1 MIKINNIHIQYN
13 RKILTDSS
21 FYAPNEGIVVIEGES
36 GSGKTSL
43 IRNILFQEQ
52 QFDEYIY
59 NDSLINNQ
67 EELKNIFSVMK
78 QDNIFIENLTIYQHF
93 KLLNHIYH
101 TIDIEK
107 YIEQLELTHTIE
119 KYPKQLS
126 GGEKNRINFL
136 LCIMKNS
143 PVYILDEPTAA
154 LDSYFSEI
162 LLSIIKELSSSHLF
176 IIATHDN
183 DFLKIADVIYNI
195 NLLHLECLQ
204 NNQKTY
210 VNKEVLNLENKK
222 FSFFPYYLEMKKYN
236 LNVNLFMTIAIIICI
251 VFTSMSIGYAMNQTS
266 ENYNQFKDL
275 VNNEIIIY
283 KPVYYQSSKY
293 FSGDG
298 QENLITKDELEKIK
312 KVAHVQNVEPHIE
325 LGYSSVHDSF
335 EMLDNL
341 TNLDGKLYNFKITD
355 SNQTV
360 YQANYGDD
368 LSNSRISLVNFDQ
381 QNIKKDSILKKFKD
395 QGVYISYDLSQ
406 KMKISKDGQ
415 YEIDFSL
422 LIPEYNIVGDSEIQ
436 IKENSD
442 LLPVNYVQCK
452 IKQIKLPVAGILK
465 GNDLCDWSKIS
476 KNVIFISNEDYLPMI
491 ENEKPKSMITYY
503 FSKKDL
509 KYKTHI
515 ENDEK
520 ITNVCYAY
528 PWVPNAYKVK
538 IDSIQNYESVV
549 SNFDDLGFTVLNQQ
563 IDFNDIDKI
572 AYNMNDTF
580 MFFSLFI
587 LIVMI
592 IIHFILKYI
601 HSYSE
606 KSFVYFFKNLGYNSI
621 EIKKLMTKI
630 YMYDF
635 IFVFLMSFIV
645 LFGFQFI
652 LIRLN
657 FLLAP
662 ITFYGVLSIIVLTF
676 LIEFIYPKL
685 ISRRIVC

>member
-1 MIKINNIHIQYN
+1 MMIKMCI
-13 RKILTDSS
+13 RDS
-21 FYAPNEGIVVIEGES
+21 
-36 GSGKTSL
+36 
-43 IRNILFQEQ
+43 
-52 QFDEYIY
+52 
-59 NDSLINNQ
+59 
-67 EELKNIFSVMK
+67 
-78 QDNIFIENLTIYQHF
+78 
-93 KLLNHIYH
+93 
-101 TIDIEK
+101 
-107 YIEQLELTHTIE
+107 
-119 KYPKQLS
+119 
-126 GGEKNRINFL
+126 
-136 LCIMKNS
+136 
-143 PVYILDEPTAA
+143 
-154 LDSYFSEI
+154 
-162 LLSIIKELSSSHLF
+162 
-176 IIATHDN
+176 
-183 DFLKIADVIYNI
+183 
-195 NLLHLECLQ
+195 
-204 NNQKTY
+204 
-210 VNKEVLNLENKK
+210 
-222 FSFFPYYLEMKKYN
+222 
-236 LNVNLFMTIAIIICI
+236 IICI